1 MREHTYKFRLKKA
14 PTGWRRIERKR
25 LVMEDNKDF
34 DKDKQE
40 TGTQQM
46 PHVPTEGEEDEKKGT
61 IVLFGHEFD
70 KKKAVMAGLGGLLA
84 IALIGG
90 GVWYAAS
97 QKPEPKEPTPI
108 EQTEKT
114 EQHVIQLGAKADGWV
129 KGESSPVIAHIVN
142 KEEKVDYYHAYDAN
156 EPHALDVP
164 AEGEYEV
171 SFISPVD
178 KDGSI
183 YEVPKTAKVKSE
195 AEDKDGKGEV
205 DELPFEFK
213 PIAADKADADALNA
227 IVKSVGDAVKKGDET
242 LTGAN
247 GTKVI
252 ELVKENAKANP
263 NADKDK
269 VDEES
274 QKAEEVVTDEPS
286 GGNAGASKPE
296 TGGNST
302 SSGNGGS
309 TGNGGNSGSNGGGG
323 STNGDGGS
331 KPQHVHNWVPQT
343 TVVHHEAQVQ
353 TVHHDAVYGTGV
365 ECNGCFAQFNS
376 YEAWL
381 AHSDSQLD
389 NGNNNCM
396 GYHTIKIV
404 LEQAWDE
411 TIEVSPAWD
420 ETVTTGYSCSC
431 GAVK

>member
-1 MREHTYKFRLKKA
+1 
-14 PTGWRRIERKR
+14 
-25 LVMEDNKDF
+25 MEDKKDF

-40 TGTQQM
+40 MGTQQM
-46 PHVPTEGEEDEKKGT
+46 PHVPADGEEVGKKST

-70 KKKAVMAGLGGLLA
+70 KGKAVLAGLGGLLA

-108 EQTEKT
+108 EQTEKQ
-114 EQHVIQLGAKADGWV
+114 EQQVIQLGAKADGWV

-142 KEEKVDYYHAYDAN
+142 KEKKVDYYHAYDAN

-178 KDGSI
+178 KDGST

-195 AEDKDGKGEV
+195 VEEKDGKDAG

-213 PIAADKADADALNA
+213 PIAPDKADADALNA
-227 IVKSVGDAVKKGDET
+227 IVKSVGDAVKKGDGT

-274 QKAEEVVTDEPS
+274 QKSEEDNTEGAGNAKPDNGGGDDTTNAGGGSGTQNQGGGGSSS
-286 GGNAGASKPE
+286 GG
-296 TGGNST
+296 
-302 SSGNGGS
+302 SGNGGDS
-309 TGNGGNSGSNGGGG
+309 EHT
-323 STNGDGGS
+323 
-331 KPQHVHNWVPQT
+331 HNWVPQT
-343 TVVHHEAQVQ
+343 T
-353 TVHHDAVYGTGV
+353 TIHHDAQYQTIHHDAIT
-365 ECNGCFAQFNS
+365 EEIYIC
-376 YEAWL
+376 
-381 AHSDSQLD
+381 
-389 NGNNNCM
+389 NNCGANITGDPWGHINDSFLNGDGSCG
-396 GYHTIKIV
+396 GYHSEWKVTSP
-404 LEQAWDE
+404 AWDE
-411 TIEVSPAWD
+411 TKEVSPAWD
-420 ETVTTGYSCSC
+420 ETITTYKCSGC
-431 GAVK
+431 PATK

>member
-1 MREHTYKFRLKKA
+1 
-14 PTGWRRIERKR
+14 
-25 LVMEDNKDF
+25 MEDKKDF

-40 TGTQQM
+40 IGTQQM

-108 EQTEKT
+108 EQTEKQK
-114 EQHVIQLGAKADGWV
+114 QHVIQLGAKADGWV
-129 KGESSPVIAHIVN
+129 RGESSPVIAHIVN

-195 AEDKDGKGEV
+195 AEDKDGKDTG

-213 PIAADKADADALNA
+213 PIAADKTDADALNA
-227 IVKSVGDAVKKGDET
+227 IVKSIGEAVKKGDET
-242 LTGAN
+242 LTGAK

-252 ELVKENAKANP
+252 ELVKDNAKANP

-269 VDEES
+269 VDEEG
-274 QKAEEVVTDEPS
+274 QKAEEGVTDEAS

-296 TGGNST
+296 TGGS
-302 SSGNGGS
+302 NGGS
-309 TGNGGNSGSNGGGG
+309 GSSGNSGSNGGSSNSG
-323 STNGDGGS
+323 GGS
-331 KPQHVHNWVPQT
+331 KPQHTHNWVPQT
-343 TVVHHEAQVQ
+343 TVVHHEAQYQ
-353 TVHHDAVYGTGV
+353 TIHHDAVYETRAV
-365 ECNGCFAQFNS
+365 C
-376 YEAWL
+376 
-381 AHSDSQLD
+381 
-389 NGNNNCM
+389 NNCGTVFNNQTEVNSHM
-396 GYHTIKIV
+396 LNGTCESYSTKPV
-404 LEQAWDE
+404 EVSPAWDE
-411 TIEVSPAWD
+411 TVEVSPAWD
-420 ETVTTGYSCSC
+420 ETVTTGYKCSGC
-431 GAVK
+431 PATK

>member
-1 MREHTYKFRLKKA
+1 
-14 PTGWRRIERKR
+14 
-25 LVMEDNKDF
+25 MEDKKDF

-40 TGTQQM
+40 MGTQQM
-46 PHVPTEGEEDEKKGT
+46 PHVPADGEEVGKKST

-70 KKKAVMAGLGGLLA
+70 KRKAVLAGLGGLLA

-108 EQTEKT
+108 EQTEKQ
-114 EQHVIQLGAKADGWV
+114 EQQVIQLGAKADGWV

-142 KEEKVDYYHAYDAN
+142 KEKKVDYYHAYDAN

-195 AEDKDGKGEV
+195 AEDKDGKDTG
-205 DELPFEFK
+205 DELSFEFK

-242 LTGAN
+242 LTGAK

-274 QKAEEVVTDEPS
+274 QKSEEDNTEGAGNAKPDNGGGDDTTNAGGGSGTQNQGGGGSSS
-286 GGNAGASKPE
+286 GG
-296 TGGNST
+296 
-302 SSGNGGS
+302 SGNGGDS
-309 TGNGGNSGSNGGGG
+309 EHT
-323 STNGDGGS
+323 
-331 KPQHVHNWVPQT
+331 HNWVPQT
-343 TVVHHEAQVQ
+343 T
-353 TVHHDAVYGTGV
+353 TIHHDAQYQTIHHDAIT
-365 ECNGCFAQFNS
+365 EEIYIC
-376 YEAWL
+376 
-381 AHSDSQLD
+381 
-389 NGNNNCM
+389 NNCGANFTGDPWGHINDSFLNGDCSCG
-396 GYHTIKIV
+396 GYHSEWKVTSP
-404 LEQAWDE
+404 AWDE
-411 TIEVSPAWD
+411 TKEVSPAWD
-420 ETVTTGYSCSC
+420 ETITTYKCSGC
-431 GAVK
+431 PATK

>member
-1 MREHTYKFRLKKA
+1 
-14 PTGWRRIERKR
+14 
-25 LVMEDNKDF
+25 MEDKKDF

-40 TGTQQM
+40 IGTQQM

-108 EQTEKT
+108 EQTEKQ

-195 AEDKDGKGEV
+195 AEDKDGKDTG

-213 PIAADKADADALNA
+213 PIAADKTDADALNA
-227 IVKSVGDAVKKGDET
+227 IVKSIGEAVKKGDET
-242 LTGAN
+242 LTGAK

-252 ELVKENAKANP
+252 ELVKDNAKANP

-269 VDEES
+269 VDEEG
-274 QKAEEVVTDEPS
+274 QKAEEGVTDEAS

-296 TGGNST
+296 TGGN
-302 SSGNGGS
+302 GGS
-309 TGNGGNSGSNGGGG
+309 AVNGGNSDSNGGSSNGGGG
-323 STNGDGGS
+323 S
-331 KPQHVHNWVPQT
+331 KPQHTHNWVAQT
-343 TVVHHEAQVQ
+343 TVVHHEAQYQ
-353 TVHHDAVYGTGV
+353 TIHHDAVYETRAV
-365 ECNGCFAQFNS
+365 C
-376 YEAWL
+376 
-381 AHSDSQLD
+381 
-389 NGNNNCM
+389 NNCGTVFNNQTEVNSHM
-396 GYHTIKIV
+396 LNGTCESYSTKPV
-404 LEQAWDE
+404 EVSPAWDE
-411 TIEVSPAWD
+411 TVEVSPAWD
-420 ETVTTGYSCSC
+420 ETVTTGYKCSGC
-431 GAVK
+431 PATK

>member
-1 MREHTYKFRLKKA
+1 
-14 PTGWRRIERKR
+14 
-25 LVMEDNKDF
+25 MEDKKDF

-40 TGTQQM
+40 MGTQQM

-90 GVWYAAS
+90 SVWYAAS

-108 EQTEKT
+108 EQTEKQ

-195 AEDKDGKGEV
+195 AEDKDGKDTG

-213 PIAADKADADALNA
+213 PIAADKTDADALNA

-274 QKAEEVVTDEPS
+274 QKSEEDNTEGAGNAKPDNGGGDDTTNAGGGSGTQNQGGGGSSS
-286 GGNAGASKPE
+286 GG
-296 TGGNST
+296 
-302 SSGNGGS
+302 SGNGGDS
-309 TGNGGNSGSNGGGG
+309 EHT
-323 STNGDGGS
+323 
-331 KPQHVHNWVPQT
+331 HNWVPQT
-343 TVVHHEAQVQ
+343 T
-353 TVHHDAVYGTGV
+353 TIHHDAQYQTIRHDAIT
-365 ECNGCFAQFNS
+365 EEIYIC
-376 YEAWL
+376 
-381 AHSDSQLD
+381 
-389 NGNNNCM
+389 NNCGANITGDPWGHINDSFLNGDGSCG
-396 GYHTIKIV
+396 GYHSEWKVTSP
-404 LEQAWDE
+404 AWDE
-411 TIEVSPAWD
+411 TKEVSPAWD
-420 ETVTTGYSCSC
+420 ETITTYKCSGC
-431 GAVK
+431 PATK

>member
-183 YEVPKTAKVKSE
+183 YEVPKTAKVK
-195 AEDKDGKGEV
+195 
-205 DELPFEFK
+205 
-213 PIAADKADADALNA
+213 
-227 IVKSVGDAVKKGDET
+227 
-242 LTGAN
+242 
-247 GTKVI
+247 
-252 ELVKENAKANP
+252 
-263 NADKDK
+263 
-269 VDEES
+269 
-274 QKAEEVVTDEPS
+274 
-286 GGNAGASKPE
+286 PE

-420 ETVTTGYSCSC
+420 ETVTTGYTCSC

>member
-1 MREHTYKFRLKKA
+1 
-14 PTGWRRIERKR
+14 
-25 LVMEDNKDF
+25 MEDKKDF

-46 PHVPTEGEEDEKKGT
+46 PHVPIEDEDTGKKGT

-70 KKKAVMAGLGGLLA
+70 KKKAVLAGLGGLLA

-97 QKPEPKEPTPI
+97 QEPEPKEPTPI
-108 EQTEKT
+108 EQTEKQ
-114 EQHVIQLGAKADGWV
+114 EQQVIQLGAKADGWV

-142 KEEKVDYYHAYDAN
+142 KGEKVDYYHAYDAN

-171 SFISPVD
+171 SFLSPVD

-195 AEDKDGKGEV
+195 VEDKDGKDTG
-205 DELPFEFK
+205 DGLPFEFK

-242 LTGAN
+242 LTGAK

-274 QKAEEVVTDEPS
+274 QKAEEGVTDEPS
-286 GGNAGASKPE
+286 GNGNGTTGPE
-296 TGGNST
+296 TGGNGN
-302 SSGNGGS
+302 SGSASDG
-309 TGNGGNSGSNGGGG
+309 GNGGNSGSNGGSG
-323 STNGDGGS
+323 SSNNGGGS
-331 KPQHVHNWVPQT
+331 KPQHTHNWIPQT
-343 TVVHHEAQVQ
+343 TVVHHDAQYQ
-353 TVHHDAVYGTGV
+353 TIHHDAITEEIYI
-365 ECNGCFAQFNS
+365 C
-376 YEAWL
+376 
-381 AHSDSQLD
+381 
-389 NGNNNCM
+389 NNCNANITSDPWGHINDSFLNGDGSCG
-396 GYHTIKIV
+396 GYHSEWKVTSP
-404 LEQAWDE
+404 AWDE
-411 TIEVSPAWD
+411 TVEVSPAWD
-420 ETVTTGYSCSC
+420 ETITTGYTCSC

>member
-1 MREHTYKFRLKKA
+1 
-14 PTGWRRIERKR
+14 R
-25 LVMEDNKDF
+25 LVMEDKKDF

-40 TGTQQM
+40 MGTQQM
-46 PHVPTEGEEDEKKGT
+46 PHVPTEGDEDGKKGI

-70 KKKAVMAGLGGLLA
+70 KRKAVMAGLGGLLA

-108 EQTEKT
+108 EQTEKQ
-114 EQHVIQLGAKADGWV
+114 EQQVIQLGAKADGWV

-178 KDGSI
+178 KDGST

-195 AEDKDGKGEV
+195 VEEKDGKDAG

-213 PIAADKADADALNA
+213 PIAPDKADADALNA
-227 IVKSVGDAVKKGDET
+227 IVKSVGDAVKKGDGT

-274 QKAEEVVTDEPS
+274 QKSEEDNTEGAGNAKPDNGGGDDTTNAGGGSGTQNQGGGGSSS
-286 GGNAGASKPE
+286 GG
-296 TGGNST
+296 
-302 SSGNGGS
+302 SGNGGDS
-309 TGNGGNSGSNGGGG
+309 EHT
-323 STNGDGGS
+323 
-331 KPQHVHNWVPQT
+331 HNWVPQT
-343 TVVHHEAQVQ
+343 T
-353 TVHHDAVYGTGV
+353 TIHHDAQYQTIHHDAIT
-365 ECNGCFAQFNS
+365 EEIYIC
-376 YEAWL
+376 
-381 AHSDSQLD
+381 
-389 NGNNNCM
+389 NNCGANITGDPWGHINDSFLNGDGSCG
-396 GYHTIKIV
+396 GYHSEWKVTSP
-404 LEQAWDE
+404 AWDE
-411 TIEVSPAWD
+411 TKEVSPAWD
-420 ETVTTGYSCSC
+420 ETITTYKCSGC
-431 GAVK
+431 PATK

>member
-1 MREHTYKFRLKKA
+1 M
-14 PTGWRRIERKR
+14 
-25 LVMEDNKDF
+25 
-34 DKDKQE
+34 
-40 TGTQQM
+40 GTQQM
-46 PHVPTEGEEDEKKGT
+46 PHVPADGEEVGKKST

-70 KKKAVMAGLGGLLA
+70 KRKAVLAGLGGLLA

-108 EQTEKT
+108 EQTEKQ
-114 EQHVIQLGAKADGWV
+114 EQQVIQLGAKADGWV

-205 DELPFEFK
+205 DELTFEFK

-227 IVKSVGDAVKKGDET
+227 IVKSVGEAVKKGDET
-242 LTGAN
+242 LTGAK

-263 NADKDK
+263 NANKDK

-274 QKAEEVVTDEPS
+274 QKSEEDNTEGAGNAKPDNGGGDDTTNAGGGSGTQNQGGGGSSS
-286 GGNAGASKPE
+286 GG
-296 TGGNST
+296 
-302 SSGNGGS
+302 SGNGGDS
-309 TGNGGNSGSNGGGG
+309 EHT
-323 STNGDGGS
+323 
-331 KPQHVHNWVPQT
+331 HNWVPQT
-343 TVVHHEAQVQ
+343 T
-353 TVHHDAVYGTGV
+353 TIHHDAITEEIYI
-365 ECNGCFAQFNS
+365 C
-376 YEAWL
+376 
-381 AHSDSQLD
+381 
-389 NGNNNCM
+389 NNCGANITGDPWGHINDSFLNGDGSCG
-396 GYHTIKIV
+396 GYHSEWKVTSP
-404 LEQAWDE
+404 AWDE
-411 TIEVSPAWD
+411 TKEVSPAWD
-420 ETVTTGYSCSC
+420 ETITTYKCSGC
-431 GAVK
+431 PATK

>member
-1 MREHTYKFRLKKA
+1 
-14 PTGWRRIERKR
+14 
-25 LVMEDNKDF
+25 MEDKKDF

-40 TGTQQM
+40 MGTQQM
-46 PHVPTEGEEDEKKGT
+46 PNVPTEGEDDEKKGT

-70 KKKAVMAGLGGLLA
+70 KKKAAMAGLGGLLA
-84 IALIGG
+84 MALIGG

-108 EQTEKT
+108 EQNEKQ
-114 EQHVIQLGAKADGWV
+114 EQQVIRLGAKADGWV

-195 AEDKDGKGEV
+195 AEDKDGKARG

-213 PIAADKADADALNA
+213 PIAADKADADTLNA

-242 LTGAN
+242 LTGAK

-274 QKAEEVVTDEPS
+274 QKSEEDNTEGAGNAKPDNGGGDDTTNAGGGSGTQNQGGGGSSS
-286 GGNAGASKPE
+286 GG
-296 TGGNST
+296 
-302 SSGNGGS
+302 SGNGGDFEH
-309 TGNGGNSGSNGGGG
+309 T
-323 STNGDGGS
+323 
-331 KPQHVHNWVPQT
+331 HNWVPQT
-343 TVVHHEAQVQ
+343 T
-353 TVHHDAVYGTGV
+353 TIHHDAQYQTIHHDAIT
-365 ECNGCFAQFNS
+365 EEIYIC
-376 YEAWL
+376 
-381 AHSDSQLD
+381 
-389 NGNNNCM
+389 NNCGANITGDPWGHINDSFLNGDGSCG
-396 GYHTIKIV
+396 GYHSEWKVTSP
-404 LEQAWDE
+404 AWDE
-411 TIEVSPAWD
+411 TKEVSPAWD
-420 ETVTTGYSCSC
+420 ETITTYKCSGC
-431 GAVK
+431 PATK

>member
-1 MREHTYKFRLKKA
+1 
-14 PTGWRRIERKR
+14 
-25 LVMEDNKDF
+25 MEDKKDF

-40 TGTQQM
+40 IGTQQM

-108 EQTEKT
+108 EQTEKQK
-114 EQHVIQLGAKADGWV
+114 QHVIQLGAKADGWV
-129 KGESSPVIAHIVN
+129 RGESSPVIAHIVN
-142 KEEKVDYYHAYDAN
+142 KEEKVDCYHAYDAN

-195 AEDKDGKGEV
+195 AEDKDGKDTG

-213 PIAADKADADALNA
+213 PIAADKTDADALNA
-227 IVKSVGDAVKKGDET
+227 IVKSIGEAVKKGDET
-242 LTGAN
+242 LTGAK

-252 ELVKENAKANP
+252 ELVKDNAKANP

-269 VDEES
+269 VDEEG
-274 QKAEEVVTDEPS
+274 QKAEEGVTDEAS

-296 TGGNST
+296 TGGN
-302 SSGNGGS
+302 GGS
-309 TGNGGNSGSNGGGG
+309 AVNGGNSGSNGGSSNGG
-323 STNGDGGS
+323 GGS
-331 KPQHVHNWVPQT
+331 KPQHTHNWVAQT
-343 TVVHHEAQVQ
+343 TVVHHEAQYQ
-353 TVHHDAVYGTGV
+353 TIHHDAVYETRAV
-365 ECNGCFAQFNS
+365 C
-376 YEAWL
+376 
-381 AHSDSQLD
+381 
-389 NGNNNCM
+389 NNCGTVFNNQTEVNSHM
-396 GYHTIKIV
+396 LNGTCESYSTKPV
-404 LEQAWDE
+404 EVSPAWDE
-411 TIEVSPAWD
+411 TVEVSPAWD
-420 ETVTTGYSCSC
+420 ETVTTGYKCSGC
-431 GAVK
+431 PATK